1 MSTADTSTE
10 TSTSTTITT
19 TSVPAM
25 ISVQEARNLIRAHI
39 TPGEIERVA
48 ADVAVG
54 RVLAADM
61 FSDINVT
68 PFDDSAMDGFC
79 LRSEDIAN
87 ASESN
92 PVTLTCVAHIGAGS
106 YYEGVIGAGEC
117 ARIMTGA
124 PVPQGANTVV
134 KIEVVSYTGQGSTG
148 DTISFSAPSQEGNN
162 IRFAGEE
169 AKKGE
174 CIMRAGAVIT
184 PAGAGLLA
192 STGNREVPVYKAPR
206 VGILT
211 IGSELV
217 DASEVPGP
225 GKIRD
230 SNVYSISAYVRS
242 AGGVSVVY
250 PRVADNEQHIE
261 AALKR
266 AAQECDAVVTTGGA
280 CAGDF
285 DFTPAI
291 LKRLGSVHFSR
302 VSMKPGKS
310 QPFGEING
318 KPVFVLSGNPGA
330 SAMGF
335 EIFVRPA
342 LRLMQGFTSIDHPT
356 LVAKLAEDTKKKD
369 KRLFF
374 NRGFL
379 SKNDQG
385 NYVVTMCKKQSSGL
399 YGSLQESDCLVVL
412 PQGSGVFAAGTEV
425 TCILNRVNEECVL

>member
-1 MSTADTSTE
+1 MD
-10 TSTSTTITT
+10 I
-19 TSVPAM
+19 PAP
-25 ISVQEARNLIRAHI
+25 ISVHQARDLVRQAVKPGNTIR
-39 TPGEIERVA
+39 VS
-48 ADVAVG
+48 ADEAVG
-54 RVLAADM
+54 RVLAAEVYSDM
-61 FSDINVT
+61 DVT

-79 LRSEDIAN
+79 LRSVDIEQ
-87 ASESN
+87 ASADT
-92 PVTLTCVAHIGAGS
+92 PVSLTCVAHIGAGS
-106 YYEGVIGAGEC
+106 YYDKPIQVGQC

-124 PVPQGANTVV
+124 PVPEGADTVV
-134 KIEVVSYTGQGSTG
+134 KIEIVSFQGQGTIG
-148 DTISFSAPSQEGNN
+148 DAITFSAPSKVGNN
-162 IRFAGEE
+162 IRKAGEE
-169 AKKGE
+169 AKKGDL
-174 CIMRAGAVIT
+174 ILQAGAVIT

-192 STGNREVPVYKAPR
+192 STGNMEVTVYAQPK
-206 VGILT
+206 VGIIT

-230 SNVYSISAYVRS
+230 SNVFSISAYVRA
-242 AGGVSVVY
+242 AGGVPLVY
-250 PRVADNEQHIE
+250 PRVTDNEQQIE
-261 AALKR
+261 EALKR
-266 AAQECDAVVTTGGA
+266 AAEECDVVVSTGGA

-291 LKRLGSVHFSR
+291 LKRLGTVHFMR
-302 VSMKPGKS
+302 VDMKPGKS

-342 LRLMQGFTSIDHPT
+342 LRLLQGFTNINHPT
-356 LVAKLAEDTKKKD
+356 VMAKLAEDTNKKD
-369 KRLFF
+369 TRLFF

-385 NYVVTMCKKQSSGL
+385 DYVVNMCKKQSSGL

-412 PQGSGVFAAGTEV
+412 PQGSGIFAAGTEV
-425 TCILNRVNEECVL
+425 TCILNRVDEACVL

>member
-1 MSTADTSTE
+1 MD
-10 TSTSTTITT
+10 I
-19 TSVPAM
+19 PAP
-25 ISVQEARNLIRAHI
+25 ISVHQARDLVRQAVKPGNTIR
-39 TPGEIERVA
+39 VS
-48 ADVAVG
+48 ADEAVG
-54 RVLAADM
+54 RVLAAEVYSDM
-61 FSDINVT
+61 DVT

-79 LRSEDIAN
+79 LRSADIEQ
-87 ASESN
+87 ASADT
-92 PVTLTCVAHIGAGS
+92 PVSLTCVAHIGAGS
-106 YYEGVIGAGEC
+106 YYDKPIQVGQC

-124 PVPQGANTVV
+124 PVPEGADTVV
-134 KIEVVSYTGQGSTG
+134 KIEIVSFQGQGTIG
-148 DTISFSAPSQEGNN
+148 DTISFSAPSKVGNN
-162 IRFAGEE
+162 IRKAGEE
-169 AKKGE
+169 AKKGDL
-174 CIMRAGAVIT
+174 ILQAGAVIT

-192 STGNREVPVYKAPR
+192 STGNMEVTVYAQPK
-206 VGILT
+206 VGIIT
-211 IGSELV
+211 IGTELV

-230 SNVYSISAYVRS
+230 SNVFSISAYVRA
-242 AGGVSVVY
+242 AGGVPLVY
-250 PRVADNEQHIE
+250 PRVTDNEQNIE
-261 AALKR
+261 EALKR

-291 LKRLGSVHFSR
+291 LKRLGTVHFSR

-356 LVAKLAEDTKKKD
+356 LVAKLAEDVKKKD

-385 NYVVTMCKKQSSGL
+385 NYVVAMCKKQSSGL

>member
-1 MSTADTSTE
+1 MD
-10 TSTSTTITT
+10 I
-19 TSVPAM
+19 PAP
-25 ISVQEARNLIRAHI
+25 ISVHQARDLVRQAVKPGNTIR
-39 TPGEIERVA
+39 VS
-48 ADVAVG
+48 ADEAVG
-54 RVLAADM
+54 RVLAAEVYSDM
-61 FSDINVT
+61 DVT

-79 LRSEDIAN
+79 LRSVDIEQ
-87 ASESN
+87 ASADT
-92 PVTLTCVAHIGAGS
+92 PVSLTCVAHIGAGS
-106 YYEGVIGAGEC
+106 YYDKPIQVGQC

-124 PVPQGANTVV
+124 PVPEGADTVV
-134 KIEVVSYTGQGSTG
+134 KIEIVSFQGQGTIG
-148 DTISFSAPSQEGNN
+148 DAITFSAPSKVGNN
-162 IRFAGEE
+162 IRKAGEE
-169 AKKGE
+169 AKKGDL
-174 CIMRAGAVIT
+174 ILQAGAVIT

-192 STGNREVPVYKAPR
+192 STGNMEVTVYAQPK
-206 VGILT
+206 VGIIT

-230 SNVYSISAYVRS
+230 SNVFSISAYVRA
-242 AGGVSVVY
+242 AGGVPLVY
-250 PRVADNEQHIE
+250 PRVTDNEQNIE
-261 AALKR
+261 EALKR

-291 LKRLGSVHFSR
+291 LKRLGAVHFMR
-302 VSMKPGKS
+302 VDMKPGKS

-342 LRLMQGFTSIDHPT
+342 LRLMQGFTSVDHPT
-356 LVAKLAEDTKKKD
+356 VMAKLAEDVKKKD

-385 NYVVTMCKKQSSGL
+385 DYVVNMCKKQSSGL

-412 PQGSGVFAAGTEV
+412 PQGSGIFAAGTEV
-425 TCILNRVNEECVL
+425 TCILNRVDEACVL

>member
-1 MSTADTSTE
+1 MD
-10 TSTSTTITT
+10 I
-19 TSVPAM
+19 PAP
-25 ISVQEARNLIRAHI
+25 ISVHQARDLVRQAVKPGNTIR
-39 TPGEIERVA
+39 VS
-48 ADVAVG
+48 ADEAVG
-54 RVLAADM
+54 RVLAAEVYSDM
-61 FSDINVT
+61 DVT

-79 LRSEDIAN
+79 LRSADIEQ
-87 ASESN
+87 ASADT
-92 PVTLTCVAHIGAGS
+92 PVSLTCVAHIGAGS
-106 YYEGVIGAGEC
+106 YYDKPIQVGQC

-124 PVPQGANTVV
+124 PVPEGADTVV
-134 KIEVVSYTGQGSTG
+134 KIEIVSFQGQGTIG
-148 DTISFSAPSQEGNN
+148 DTISFSAPSKVGNN
-162 IRFAGEE
+162 IRKAGEE
-169 AKKGE
+169 AKKGDL
-174 CIMRAGAVIT
+174 ILQAGAVIT

-192 STGNREVPVYKAPR
+192 STGNMEVTVYAQPK
-206 VGILT
+206 VGIIT
-211 IGSELV
+211 IGTELV

-230 SNVYSISAYVRS
+230 SNVFSISAYVRA
-242 AGGVSVVY
+242 AGGVPLVY
-250 PRVADNEQHIE
+250 PRVTDNEQQIE
-261 AALKR
+261 EALKR
-266 AAQECDAVVTTGGA
+266 AAEECDVVVSTGGA

-291 LKRLGSVHFSR
+291 LKRLGTVHFMR
-302 VSMKPGKS
+302 VDMKPGKS

-385 NYVVTMCKKQSSGL
+385 NYVVAMCKKQSSGL